1 LLTFNKTDIQI
12 AHPSIV
18 FYDFYGAWNKPIA
31 SDVDAYLSNAPY
43 LVIFEGRTDTL
54 QQIEAASSPK

>member
-1 LLTFNKTDIQI
+1 LSPWTHADIFVKTDIQI

-31 SDVDAYLSNAPY
+31 SDVDAYLSNGHIP
-43 LVIFEGRTDTL
+43 
-54 QQIEAASSPK
+54 

>member
-1 LLTFNKTDIQI
+1 MFVQTDIQI

-31 SDVDAYLSNAPY
+31 SDVDAYLSRIQHPHISTIY
-43 LVIFEGRTDTL
+43 
-54 QQIEAASSPK
+54 